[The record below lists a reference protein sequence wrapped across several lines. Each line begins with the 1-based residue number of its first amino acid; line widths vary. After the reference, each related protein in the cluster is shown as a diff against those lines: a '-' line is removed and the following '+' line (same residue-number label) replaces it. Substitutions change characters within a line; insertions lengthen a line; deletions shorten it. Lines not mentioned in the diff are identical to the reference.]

1 MAGIPDPKHAFGGKG
16 PRAPRPAPPPQR
28 KPAPGGA
35 GNGAP
40 RGGNRGQGSGGSG
53 GRHGSGGGGR
63 ATVYPANGPLGRA
76 LRVEYEARENQDPS
90 TTLQEKKERWE
101 AVGPE
106 ANGLVVLRRL
116 SFEPLDGGTNP
127 WKNHVPLH
135 DWAVETRIGQGD
147 AELLRQTLERRRR
160 FLREWVSA
168 DPDRRH
174 VLRVRL
180 TVEWRLVSGLG
191 LQFGVLDNGLALHGT
206 YGWPTLSAATL
217 KGLAAA
223 GARSADVD
231 TARVIR
237 ALGGPRPRFGKEP
250 RPTREDHSRGSV
262 RFLDA
267 LPGEDTVKVHADVIT
282 PHQHP
287 YYTSTDTKAHEKA
300 QVRKDAQYPG
310 EHHNPVPLPFLSVSG
325 DLRVELM
332 GDDEDD
338 LNAVFD
344 WLVEAGEELGGGGR
358 TTAGYGYF
366 SCARADGEDA

>member
-1 MAGIPDPKHAFGGKG
+1 MAGIPNPKDAFGDNG
-16 PRAPRPAPPPQR
+16 PRGPRPAPPPAR
-28 KPAPGGA
+28 KPGSGGA
-35 GNGAP
+35 NNGNGAG
-40 RGGNRGQGSGGSG
+40 RGRNRKQHSGGSRGSG
-53 GRHGSGGGGR
+53 GRL
-63 ATVYPANGPLGRA
+63 TVHPANGPLGRA
-76 LRVEYEARENQDPS
+76 IRVEHKARENQDPT
-90 TTLQEKKERWE
+90 TTLQEKKEQWE

-116 SFEPLDGGTNP
+116 AFEPLDGSTNP

-147 AELLRQTLERRRR
+147 TDLLHQTLERRRH
-160 FLREWVSA
+160 FLRRWTSA

-174 VLRVRL
+174 VLRLRL
-180 TVEWRLVSGLG
+180 SVEWRLVSGLG

-206 YGWPTLSAATL
+206 YGWPTLPASTL

-223 GARSADVD
+223 GARSAKVGNEQ
-231 TARVIR
+231 VVR

-250 RPTREDHSRGSV
+250 RPAREGHSRGSV

-267 LPGEDTVKVHADVIT
+267 LPGKDTVKVHRDVIT

-287 YYTSTDTKAHEKA
+287 YYTSTDPKAPEDV
-300 QVRKDAQYPG
+300 QVKKDAQYPG

-325 DLRVELM
+325 DLHVDLM
-332 GDDEDD
+332 GDDKDN

-366 SCARADGEDA
+366 SCTRVDEEEA